1 MPPKKIIKKVT
12 FILTPVLGLTL
23 TLAYMTGAFHKKIE
37 PGKIALSKITLEN
50 NQPTD
55 VVHKVIQTQQ
65 ARIVGTV
72 RAKKRSEISPRIMA
86 RILEIKVRAGDRVK
100 EGDLLARLDDADLKA
115 NAERMRQAMAEAEG
129 NLQTAAKDADRMSK
143 LYAEKAVS
151 EKEHDEADLRMR
163 SAQTQV
169 KQTSESL
176 SSARTAQS
184 YAVIIAPFSG
194 VVVDRQMDVGD
205 TTQPGKA
212 LFTLYDP
219 SEMRL
224 EAAVPEMLATTLK
237 VGEKLQVAMEGANAP
252 DKQPIQGTIEE
263 VVPQADALSRSVL
276 VKVILPV
283 GTPGAVD
290 GAFGR
295 LLVPDMER
303 VRICVPTS
311 AVKEAGQLAYI
322 TVVQH
327 DGSLE
332 RRMVQLGERSPYG
345 RVEALSGVES
355 GERVVLYGPPP
366 QPLPDGV
373 RLFGE

>member
-1 MPPKKIIKKVT
+1 
-12 FILTPVLGLTL
+12 
-23 TLAYMTGAFHKKIE
+23 
-37 PGKIALSKITLEN
+37 
-50 NQPTD
+50 
-55 VVHKVIQTQQ
+55 
-65 ARIVGTV
+65 V